1 MDFPMNLNLD
11 RMLPEFI
18 VAGTGLAAILPELL
32 LPVGRRAIATAW
44 TSALGL
50 IIAFLVLWLA
60 PIHGGHALS
69 VTDTVYVGGQAQE
82 VLLTGWSADT
92 FSVYCRGVVLLAGA
106 LLVLM
111 SMAYTRRM
119 DRGHGEF
126 YALLLFALLGVLLC
140 AGVSDL
146 LSFFICLELV
156 TISAFILAAFK
167 RNDLKST
174 EAGLKYLVIGAAS
187 TALLLLGVAFVY
199 GHVGSLSFEAISASL
214 ASGPPTV
221 FLVLGVAMVLGGL
234 LFKIGGVPFHVWIPD
249 VYQGAP
255 TPVTGFLASASKA
268 AGLILLMRF
277 AVVALGASANNVDWV
292 PLLSVVAGVTLVIGS
307 LGAMGQLDIKRMM
320 AYSGLGHAGYLLM
333 GVAAMAA
340 SGAITSAGA
349 DASTSAPTA
358 LLFYM
363 LAYAITTVAAFAV
376 IVLVSGASRGQHGGA
391 AYRGLWKRSPFLALA
406 LCLALLSLAGVPPMS
421 GFFAKFLV
429 LRALVDHGMYVLAFL
444 GAAAVVAGLYFY
456 FLWIRAIYFKP
467 PDPDMPAA
475 RIRVGPAAM
484 IVLVVGI
491 VAMLGMGVYPGPFYD
506 MALEAAKSL
515 VAAR

>member
-1 MDFPMNLNLD
+1 MDFPMQLNLD

-32 LPVGRRAIATAW
+32 LPAGRRAIATAW
-44 TSALGL
+44 TSVLGL
-50 IIAFLVLWLA
+50 TVALVVLLLTKTTGYA
-60 PIHGGHALS
+60 MS
-69 VTDTVYVGGQAQE
+69 VTETVQIGGEARE
-82 VLLTGWSADT
+82 VLLTGWAADT
-92 FSVYCRGVVLLAGA
+92 FSIYCRAVILFVGA
-106 LLVLM
+106 LLMLM
-111 SMAYTRRM
+111 SMPYTKRM

-126 YALLLFALLGVLLC
+126 YALMLFALLGVLLVT
-140 AGVSDL
+140 GVSDM
-146 LSFFICLELV
+146 LSFFVCLELV

-187 TALLLLGVAFVY
+187 TALLLLGIAFVY

-214 ASGPPTV
+214 ASGPVTV
-221 FLVLGVAMVLGGL
+221 FFILGVSLILGGL

-255 TPVTGFLASASKA
+255 TPVTAFLGSASKA

-277 AVVALGASANNVDWV
+277 THVALGASVHNVDWI
-292 PLLSVVAGVTLVIGS
+292 PLISVVAGVTLLLGS
-307 LGAMGQLDIKRMM
+307 LGAMGQVDIKRMM
-320 AYSGLGHAGYLLM
+320 AYSSLGHAGYLLM
-333 GVAAMAA
+333 GVAAMVA
-340 SGAITSAGA
+340 STAITGAGMETP
-349 DASTSAPTA
+349 TSAPTA
-358 LLFYM
+358 LLFYL

-376 IVLVSGASRGQHGGA
+376 IVLVSGASRGEHGGA
-391 AYRGLWKRSPFLALA
+391 AYRGLWKRSPFLAFA

-429 LRALVDHGMYVLAFL
+429 LRALVDRGMFVLAFL

-456 FLWIRAIYFKP
+456 FLWIRTIYFKP
-467 PDPDMPAA
+467 LDDDMPATP
-475 RIRVGPAAM
+475 IRVGLAAT
-484 IVLVVGI
+484 IVLVIGI
-491 VAMLGMGVYPGPFYD
+491 VAMVGMGIYPGPFHD
-506 MALEAAKSL
+506 WALEAAKSL